1 MAIWGKNG
9 PSGMRKQTSLIVE
22 ACRGGSTL
30 QGVFNF
36 SERPEVKGAL
46 QGEMRGRGRL
56 LAY

>member
-1 MAIWGKNG
+1 
-9 PSGMRKQTSLIVE
+9 MRKQTSLIVE
-22 ACRGGSTL
+22 ACRGGGTL

-46 QGEMRGRGRL
+46 QGEVRGRGRL